1 MADQQYVTQKSLLKS
16 ALTVLPLLAL
26 IFWLGVTYRTVQANT
41 GYIQELQSKV
51 DKLEAIQ
58 TDLYWI
64 KNELAK
70 NDAAHQQIIDLLND
84 HVMVTAG
91 DAAAAR
97 KALRR
102 SP

>member
-1 MADQQYVTQKSLLKS
+1 MHDQQYVTQKSLLKS

-41 GYIQELQSKV
+41 AYIQDLQDKV
-51 DKLEAIQ
+51 NKLEAIQ
-58 TDLYWI
+58 TDLKWI

-70 NDAAHQQIIDLLND
+70 NDSSHQQIIMMLQD
-84 HVMVTAG
+84 HVIITAG

-97 KALRR
+97 KALRK
-102 SP
+102 